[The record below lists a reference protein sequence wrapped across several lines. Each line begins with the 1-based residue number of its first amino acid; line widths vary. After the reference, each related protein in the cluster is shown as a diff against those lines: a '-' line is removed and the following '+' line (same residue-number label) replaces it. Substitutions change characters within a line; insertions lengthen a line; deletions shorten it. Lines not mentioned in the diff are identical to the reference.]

1 MGWFNEDDRLV
12 SPPGPKEVFDIH
24 ALMSSKGGSIT
35 IMDFHVALALYKT
48 ADDVKE
54 LHDLPQKLLFVL
66 HVHVDENPLGDSC
79 MSKTKVIKRFEDA
92 VCSYLHSFSFL
103 ALTLR

>member
-12 SPPGPKEVFDIH
+12 SPPGPKEFFDIH
-24 ALMSSKGGSIT
+24 VLMSSEGGSIT
-35 IMDFHVALALYKT
+35 VMDFHIALALYET

-54 LHDLPQKLLFVL
+54 LCDLPQKLLFVL
-66 HVHVDENPLGDSC
+66 HVHVDENPSGDSR
-79 MSKTKVIKRFEDA
+79 MSKTKLIKRFEDA
-92 VCSYLHSFSFL
+92 VCSYSHSFSFL